1 VIDPDWVL
9 EDLDPATW
17 RAIGRFFMPS
27 QYIAAAQ
34 PGERGLFVLHD
45 DGMLLRVVDD
55 AGRRPHNLLVPERI
69 DDVRALAEDLLQRGD
84 WDRVHVIDRE
94 HLVHVA
100 RAVEASPQRDLTLD
114 AYYHLMHQLVWD
126 GSDGYVTVPPRPDT
140 WRGWRY
146 ADVLGFVQRLPSP
159 CSLGLLVLRES
170 EVEIGLA
177 LGFRDARIVRVT
189 TLEGLPAIPPPK
201 VDNATLDAFWNAL
214 ASLAPPA
221 GAVVCTAAAFERIAD
236 APDKSAAFGAPGV
249 LVKFSA

>member
-55 AGRRPHNLLVPERI
+55 AGRVHTDLVPGRI
-69 DDVRALAEDLLQRGD
+69 DDVRALADELLRRGG
-84 WDRVHVIDRE
+84 WDRVHVIDRQ
-94 HLVHVA
+94 HLVSVA
-100 RAVEASPQRDLTLD
+100 RAAEAVPRRELTLD
-114 AYYHLMHQLVWD
+114 AYYHLMYQLVWD
-126 GSDGYVTVPPRPDT
+126 GSGGYVTVPPRAAT

-146 ADVLGFVQRLPSP
+146 ADVLAFVQRLPSP
-159 CSLGLLVLRES
+159 SALGLLVLRDDD
-170 EVEIGLA
+170 VEIGLA

-189 TLEGLPAIPPPK
+189 TLEGLPALDKPT
-201 VDNATLDAFWNAL
+201 VDLATLDAFWDAL
-214 ASLAPPA
+214 ASVAPPA
-221 GAVVCTAAAFERIAD
+221 GALVCSSEAFERIVD
-236 APDKSAAFGAPGV
+236 SAAFEKAADV
-249 LVKFSA
+249 LWRLKFGD